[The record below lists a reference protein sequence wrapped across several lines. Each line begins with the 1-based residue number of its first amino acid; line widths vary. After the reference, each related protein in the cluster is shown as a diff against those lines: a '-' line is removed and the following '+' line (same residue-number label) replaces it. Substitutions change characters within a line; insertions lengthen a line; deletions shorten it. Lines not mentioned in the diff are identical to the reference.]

1 MFMYRLYDTHLVICG
16 IVNDNEILNKAED
29 EESPVS
35 SNEAK
40 LGLRAVLSFYKDMI
54 LTTVYFDSVSQPM
67 GCDPILGRDCRPVA
81 SGIDDYK
88 FERVQ
93 SFKYL
98 GAEIN
103 ESANSYEE
111 VKKRITAAN
120 RCYYSLMPLFKS
132 RLLSI
137 KSKITLYKVIVK
149 PVALYAC
156 STWAT
161 TKSDEGKLAV
171 FERKILRKI
180 FGLKR
185 NNDGRYEVRGNRELD
200 DLYKEP
206 TIVGSLKSTRISW
219 AGHVWRSERM
229 IGSITKW
236 KPDTK
241 RPRRRPRQR
250 WVDRKKED
258 LKLLNVRNAEK
269 CANDREE
276 WKQYVVAAIGLK
288 GL

>member
-1 MFMYRLYDTHLVICG
+1 
-16 IVNDNEILNKAED
+16 
-29 EESPVS
+29 
-35 SNEAK
+35 
-40 LGLRAVLSFYKDMI
+40 
-54 LTTVYFDSVSQPM
+54 
-67 GCDPILGRDCRPVA
+67 
-81 SGIDDYK
+81 
-88 FERVQ
+88 
-93 SFKYL
+93 
-98 GAEIN
+98 
-103 ESANSYEE
+103 
-111 VKKRITAAN
+111 
-120 RCYYSLMPLFKS
+120 MPLFKS

>member
-1 MFMYRLYDTHLVICG
+1 
-16 IVNDNEILNKAED
+16 
-29 EESPVS
+29 
-35 SNEAK
+35 
-40 LGLRAVLSFYKDMI
+40 MI
-54 LTTVYFDSVSQPM
+54 LSRQNHNTNYLKVDE
-67 GCDPILGRDCRPVA
+67 
-81 SGIDDYK
+81 YK

-103 ESANSYEE
+103 GNANSHEE
-111 VKKRITAAN
+111 VKKRLLAAN

-149 PVALYAC
+149 PIALYAC

-161 TKSDEGKLAV
+161 TKSDEGKLGV

-180 FGLKR
+180 FGPKRSNDGEYEMR
-185 NNDGRYEVRGNRELD
+185 NNEELD
-200 DLYKEP
+200 NLYKEP
-206 TIVGSLKSTRISW
+206 TIIGSLKSTRISW
-219 AGHVWRSERM
+219 AGHVWRSEGM

-241 RPRRRPRQR
+241 RPRGCPRQR
-250 WVDRKKED
+250 WMDRVQED
-258 LKLLNVRNAEK
+258 LKLLNVRNAEE
-269 CANDREE
+269 CAKDREME
-276 WKQYVVAAIGLK
+276 IICCCGD
-288 GL
+288 GP